1 VRRCGSRRSG
11 RGRRWGRGMLP
22 LSRGRCR
29 RRRGSMRRGRGR
41 RRRSRR
47 SWPWRR
53 RGRSLRRRW
62 GRGRSGMRRWRWRW
76 WRRWARRRC
85 RSRWR
90 WWRRSGMGRCGPRR
104 WRRVRRGGPRR
115 CALWRFF
122 RPRFAV
128 RADFFLGRGRLRHD
142 QRRALRVGDRACN
155 GQRRNGGG
163 GKQHETKVDHHE
175 YGSRIV
181 RMRTKNKQALGRIV
195 AAFKCRFGFISR
207 DIVPGSAIIHDA
219 FRLPRNRNAA
229 A

>member
-1 VRRCGSRRSG
+1 
-11 RGRRWGRGMLP
+11 MLP

-62 GRGRSGMRRWRWRW
+62 GRSGMRRW

-90 WWRRSGMGRCGPRR
+90 WWRGSGMGRCGPRR
-104 WRRVRRGGPRR
+104 WRRVRRCGPRR

-142 QRRALRVGDRACN
+142 QWCALRVRDGACN
-155 GQRRNGGG
+155 RQRRNGGG
-163 GKQHETKVDHHE
+163 GKQHKTKFDHDE

-195 AAFKCRFGFISR
+195 AAFKCRFGFILH
-207 DIVPGSAIIHDA
+207 DITRGSAIIHDA
-219 FRLPRNRNAA
+219 FRLLRNCQGAA
-229 A
+229 